1 MVVSTSNLRIFA
13 IFDTTHLD
21 TPPRISKDTSSRTS
35 NMAPTS
41 SGVAPPASISGV
53 GSKAAW
59 VASVAGFYAASPGGN
74 GGDMV
79 FLPPF

>member
-1 MVVSTSNLRIFA
+1 
-13 IFDTTHLD
+13 
-21 TPPRISKDTSSRTS
+21 
-35 NMAPTS
+35 MAPTS